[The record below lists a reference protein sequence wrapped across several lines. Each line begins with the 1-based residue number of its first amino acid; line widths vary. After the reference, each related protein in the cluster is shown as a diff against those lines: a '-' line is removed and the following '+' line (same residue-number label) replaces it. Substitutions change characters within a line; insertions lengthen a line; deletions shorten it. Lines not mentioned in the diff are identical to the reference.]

1 MNILFL
7 DTETTGLENGRIIQ
21 LAYKNKGDNTIL
33 VEYYKPP
40 IPIEFGAMGT
50 HHITEEMVIDKLPFS
65 ETITYKEL
73 PKTLKDSILV
83 AHNAQ
88 YDIGILKTEG
98 IESGRFI
105 CTYKVAYRL
114 YDFPDHKLQS
124 LRYRWGVKI
133 DEAKAHDASGDV
145 MVLEKVFEYMLKE
158 YAAQNNITEE
168 EAIEKFVEIS
178 NGPNLLRR
186 ISFGKY
192 RGTSFDDLRDHHF
205 DYLEWMKNKMEDKSE
220 DLIFTLDYHLAKGAN
235 TSNDP
240 F

>member
-1 MNILFL
+1 MKIILL
-7 DTETTGLENGRIIQ
+7 DTETTGLENGRIVQ
-21 LAYKNKGDNTIL
+21 LAYKNRGDDSMFI
-33 VEYYKPP
+33 EYYKPP
-40 IPIEFGAMGT
+40 VPIEFGAMGT
-50 HHITEEMVIDKLPFS
+50 HHITEEMVADKTPFS
-65 ETITYKEL
+65 ETATYKEL
-73 PKTLKDSILV
+73 PKMLQDSILV

-98 IESGRFI
+98 IETNRFI

-145 MVLEKVFEYMLKE
+145 MVLEKVFDYMLKE
-158 YAAQNNITEE
+158 YASQNNITEE

-178 NGPNLLRR
+178 NQPNMLRR
-186 ISFGKY
+186 IGFGKHK
-192 RGTSFDDLRDHHF
+192 GTSFDDLRDNHF

-220 DLIFTLDYHLAKGAN
+220 DLVFTLDYHLAKGA
-235 TSNDP
+235 TVSDTP